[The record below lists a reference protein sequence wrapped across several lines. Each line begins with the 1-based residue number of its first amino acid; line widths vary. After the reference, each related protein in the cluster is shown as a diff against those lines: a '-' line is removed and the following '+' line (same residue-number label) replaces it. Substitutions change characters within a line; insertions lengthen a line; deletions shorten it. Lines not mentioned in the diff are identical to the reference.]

1 MAIRAVKVDN
11 RFAIVNFL
19 QRFFREQPVAA
30 AGGIVILLMFL
41 TGLFADIIAPYGI
54 NESHLKDI
62 HKGPSSQ
69 YIMGTDQ
76 LGRDLFSRVIYAA
89 RVSMVVSLATAAL
102 CIAIATPIGILSG
115 FFGGKVDMAVQ
126 RFVDAWMCF
135 PPLFIILSIMA
146 VFGPGMV
153 QVIFVL
159 GVHQGISNS
168 RVMRSAVL
176 SIKENVYVEA
186 ARSIGAPPRTI
197 LMRHILPNIMATIIV
212 IFTLVMGYAILLE
225 ATVSFLGYGIPPPT
239 PSWGG
244 MLSVEGRAHMYRAP
258 WMAIWPGLA
267 LGIAVFSVNMLGDG
281 LREILDPKLRG
292 GLGRYGGTRAKKH
305 LSSKRALGLKK

>member
-1 MAIRAVKVDN
+1 MKVDN